1 MARKPPGSETSEIKA
16 VWPQQRVVAIGVAKV
31 IFRAHLGD
39 CRGGSAAGDAAPR
52 PEDLMF
58 ITPAFAQGG
67 LSAMFGGDSG
77 PMSSFLVPMA
87 LMLVIFY
94 FLMFRPQQKRQK
106 QHQEM
111 IKNVRK
117 GDTVITNG
125 GLVGKVTKVI
135 DDEKV
140 EVELASD
147 VRVVQ
152 LRSMLTDVRAKGEPV
167 KEAASS

>member
-1 MARKPPGSETSEIKA
+1 
-16 VWPQQRVVAIGVAKV
+16 
-31 IFRAHLGD
+31 
-39 CRGGSAAGDAAPR
+39 
-52 PEDLMF
+52 MF

-67 LSAMFGGDSG
+67 LSAILGGDNG
-77 PMSSFLVPMA
+77 PMSSFLVPMV

-152 LRSMLTDVRAKGEPV
+152 LRAMLTDVRAKGEPV